1 MFLSVDLFFV
11 MIRRPPSSTRTD
23 TLFPYT
29 TLFRSEVFAQLP
41 SCYRKRDTTAPWLV
55 VQRRSLKTHSFLEGP
70 CFDDQGNLYVTDI
83 PFGRIF
89 KVDPSGRF
97 DLVVEYDG
105 EPNGLKIVDAATA
118 LIADH
123 KNGIMSIN
131 LLNGVITPRCDRDR
145 KSTRLNSRH

>member
-1 MFLSVDLFFV
+1 MFAAPPV
-11 MIRRPPSSTRTD
+11 IRA
-23 TLFPYT
+23 
-29 TLFRSEVFAQLP
+29 EVFAQLP
-41 SCYRKRDTTAPWLV
+41 ACYRKRDTTAPWLV

-105 EPNGLKIVDAATA
+105 EPNGLKIVYAATA

-123 KNGIMSIN
+123 KK
-131 LLNGVITPRCDRDR
+131 DR
-145 KSTRLNSRH
+145 KSTRLKSSN